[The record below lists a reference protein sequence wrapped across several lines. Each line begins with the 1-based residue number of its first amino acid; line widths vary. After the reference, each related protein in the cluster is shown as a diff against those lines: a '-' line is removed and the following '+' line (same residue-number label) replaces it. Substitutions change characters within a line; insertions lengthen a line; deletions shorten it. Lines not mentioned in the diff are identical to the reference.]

1 MNLQNYMNLKNTK
14 YNEFKISMSI
24 DQGLFFC
31 YFALINNAALGQ
43 ALEIIFEV
51 QRSRINGK

>member
-1 MNLQNYMNLKNTK
+1 MNLKNTK
-14 YNEFKISMSI
+14 YNEFKISMAI

-31 YFALINNAALGQ
+31 YFALINNGALGQ